1 MHTNFVILLDGRQ
14 PICVESR
21 VGCTFSL
28 LTDQRFFESKIFSV
42 QGARAKHNLFIL
54 CESNT
59 EMGEFCLKKRMIMYL
74 LQLKVRRRDRLDEM
88 QLPFLTPSSVSK
100 KVLWHAEKVSTF
112 YKVETFL
119 NSAIQSSFKKYALVS
134 AVLPCS
140 SVTVMRM

>member
-100 KVLWHAEKVSTF
+100 RVLRHAEREEGKTFFSSYADYKSVGTIFTSST
-112 YKVETFL
+112 T
-119 NSAIQSSFKKYALVS
+119 NTNA
-134 AVLPCS
+134 
-140 SVTVMRM
+140 TG